1 MEFSPI
7 FILYVRPVE
16 RDCSGD
22 VLKCKSTNP
31 IIYSLASEWKNF
43 PSRQISIYFFL
54 VYLWSYAML
63 ESWILKKMNFFITI
77 YSYTYRD
84 GSRYNRVFEE
94 KKWKTRGAREREPSG
109 RRSIRT
115 RVMKI
120 SISGFFLPEHFLIIS
135 IFLIYMKPQT
145 KHRPKYFLMHVI
157 SIRAQM
163 FIWKLIMLCFIS
175 LVTST

>member
-94 KKWKTRGAREREPSG
+94 KKWKTRGAREN
-109 RRSIRT
+109 
-115 RVMKI
+115 RVEEEVLERAWWKFRFQA
-120 SISGFFLPEHFLIIS
+120 FFLPEHFLIIS

>member
-94 KKWKTRGAREREPSG
+94 KKWKTRGAREN
-109 RRSIRT
+109 
-115 RVMKI
+115 RVEEEVLERAWWKFRFQA
-120 SISGFFLPEHFLIIS
+120 FFCQS
-135 IFLIYMKPQT
+135 IFSLFRYS
-145 KHRPKYFLMHVI
+145 L
-157 SIRAQM
+157 
-163 FIWKLIMLCFIS
+163 FIWSHKQNTDRNIS
-175 LVTST
+175 LCMSSASGHKCLYENW